1 MNRAEKARIIE
12 ELKQKA
18 DKASIAVVS
27 DFKGISVE
35 DLTPLRVQ
43 LRESGC
49 DYRVVKNTLAGIAVS
64 DGPHD
69 ILKDK
74 FKENC
79 AVAFGYDDPVAAAK
93 VLVEFAKKNKKF
105 EVKFGSLEGKYLDEA
120 GLKALSDLPSKEQL
134 LAMTLGTMNAVPQSF
149 VGLLANVIRGTLN
162 ALNAI
167 KEQKEQA

>member
-1 MNRAEKARIIE
+1 VNRAEKARIIE
-12 ELKQKA
+12 DLKQKA

-27 DFKGISVE
+27 DFKGIKVE
-35 DLTPLRVQ
+35 ELTPLRVQ

-49 DYRVVKNTLAGIAVS
+49 DYQVVKNTLARLAVT

-69 ILKDK
+69 VLKDE

-120 GLKALSDLPSKEQL
+120 GIKALSDLPSKEQL
-134 LAMTLGTMNAVPQSF
+134 LGMTLGTMNAVPQNF
-149 VGLLANVIRGTLN
+149 VGLFANVIRGTLN

-167 KEQKEQA
+167 KDQKEQA

>member
-1 MNRAEKARIIE
+1 VNRADKARIIE
-12 ELKQKA
+12 GLKQKA
-18 DKASIAVVS
+18 GKASIAVVS
-27 DFKGISVE
+27 DFKGIKVE
-35 DLTPLRVQ
+35 ELTPLRVQ

-49 DYRVVKNTLAGIAVS
+49 DYQVVKNTLASLAVA

-69 ILKDK
+69 ILKDE

-93 VLVEFAKKNKKF
+93 VLVEFTKKNKKF
-105 EVKFGSLEGKYLDEA
+105 AVKFGSLEGKYLDEA
-120 GLKALSDLPSKEQL
+120 GIKALSELPSKEQL
-134 LAMTLGTMNAVPQSF
+134 LGMTLGTMNAVPQNF
-149 VGLLANVIRGTLN
+149 VCLFANVIRGTLN

>member
-1 MNRAEKARIIE
+1 VNRADKARIIE
-12 ELKQKA
+12 GLKQKA
-18 DKASIAVVS
+18 GKASIAVVS
-27 DFKGISVE
+27 DFKGIKVE
-35 DLTPLRVQ
+35 ELTPLRVQ

-49 DYRVVKNTLAGIAVS
+49 DYQVVKNTLASLAVA

-69 ILKDK
+69 ILKDE

-93 VLVEFAKKNKKF
+93 VLVEFTKKNKKF
-105 EVKFGSLEGKYLDEA
+105 AVKFGSLEGKYLDEA
-120 GLKALSDLPSKEQL
+120 GIKALCELPSKEQL
-134 LAMTLGTMNAVPQSF
+134 LGMTLGTMNAVPQNF
-149 VGLLANVIRGTLN
+149 VCLFANVIRGTLN

>member
-1 MNRAEKARIIE
+1 MNRADKARIIE
-12 ELKQKA
+12 GLKQKA
-18 DKASIAVVS
+18 GKASIAVVS
-27 DFKGISVE
+27 DFKGIKVE
-35 DLTPLRVQ
+35 ELTPLRVQ

-49 DYRVVKNTLAGIAVS
+49 DYQVVKNTLASLAVA

-69 ILKDK
+69 ILKDE

-93 VLVEFAKKNKKF
+93 VLVEFTKKNKKF
-105 EVKFGSLEGKYLDEA
+105 AVKFGSLEGKYLDEA
-120 GLKALSDLPSKEQL
+120 GIKALSELPSKEQL
-134 LAMTLGTMNAVPQSF
+134 LGMTLGTMNAVPQNF
-149 VGLLANVIRGTLN
+149 VCLFANVIRGTLN

>member
-12 ELKQKA
+12 DLKQKA

-27 DFKGISVE
+27 DFKGIKVE
-35 DLTPLRVQ
+35 ELTPLRVQ

-49 DYRVVKNTLAGIAVS
+49 DYQVVKNTLARLAVT

-69 ILKDK
+69 VLKDE

-120 GLKALSDLPSKEQL
+120 GIKALSDLPSKEQL
-134 LAMTLGTMNAVPQSF
+134 LGMTLGTMNAVPQNF
-149 VGLLANVIRGTLN
+149 VGLFANVIRGTLN

-167 KEQKEQA
+167 KDQKEQA